1 MPILAVWVLLHPIVT
16 NLMNVAISRAKTHLC
31 IVTNGN
37 EMPQESNLAQL
48 IAYMQYNNFQ
58 VTDSK
63 LHSVF
68 DLLYKQYT
76 QERLAF
82 EKTNNI
88 DLGELSE
95 NIIYRTLNE
104 AIKSMENAN
113 IGVVCHYPL
122 KRLIADDSLLTEE
135 EKVFASSELTHVDF
149 LLYNSITKK
158 PILTIEV
165 DGWAFHQSDVQQKR
179 DALKDT
185 ILNKY
190 RLKPLRISTVQAITT
205 EFLQNQIT
213 QNSNI
218 V

>member
-1 MPILAVWVLLHPIVT
+1 MRL
-16 NLMNVAISRAKTHLC
+16 SR
-31 IVTNGN
+31 
-37 EMPQESNLAQL
+37 
-48 IAYMQYNNFQ
+48 
-58 VTDSK
+58 
-63 LHSVF
+63 
-68 DLLYKQYT
+68 
-76 QERLAF
+76 
-82 EKTNNI
+82 
-88 DLGELSE
+88 
-95 NIIYRTLNE
+95 
-104 AIKSMENAN
+104 
-113 IGVVCHYPL
+113 VCHYPL

>member
-104 AIKSMENAN
+104 AIKSMSLPSQA
-113 IGVVCHYPL
+113 L
-122 KRLIADDSLLTEE
+122 DS
-135 EKVFASSELTHVDF
+135 
-149 LLYNSITKK
+149 
-158 PILTIEV
+158 
-165 DGWAFHQSDVQQKR
+165 R
-179 DALKDT
+179 
-185 ILNKY
+185 
-190 RLKPLRISTVQAITT
+190 R
-205 EFLQNQIT
+205 
-213 QNSNI
+213 
-218 V
+218 